1 MVNSGMRFLIS
12 MCSHIGSELNYLN
25 TVYTVMP
32 EQTKMH
38 NFIISTLR
46 EIDNNALTSSSL
58 SLYFT
63 IVCMS
68 VGLGFIRE

>member
-12 MCSHIGSELNYLN
+12 MCNHIGSELNYLYI
-25 TVYTVMP
+25 VYTVMP